1 MESMVAVKKETKKT
15 KGNEITVALV
25 GNPNSGKTTV
35 FNNLTGAH
43 QSVGNWPGVTVEKK
57 EGKININGEV
67 LRIIDLPGTYNLGNY
82 SEDERIARD
91 FILFEKPEII
101 INIVDATNLE
111 RNLYLTFQLLEM
123 GARVVLALNMSDE
136 LKIKQMNIDSE
147 KLALLIGI
155 PVVPTVAIHG
165 EGLNELLQE
174 VLRESKKKDLRSF
187 AVDYGKEIENEIIN
201 LDHHLLLNLSWE
213 NSDKSRW
220 FAIKLLEGEM
230 NTLQKLVK
238 NLNIERFI
246 PIRDK
251 AVKRLE
257 NLLGEEVESLIA
269 ERRYDFIQKIVAQ
282 AITRKETSEA
292 QLSLSDKID
301 RIVTNRY
308 IGIPLFLFAMWALF
322 QFTFKVGDP
331 FIGYIEGFFEWLTG
345 VIEPWLVGLGASE
358 LLRSFVLDGVIG
370 GLGSVLVFIPNIFL
384 LFLAISLLEDSGY
397 MARAAYIMDRFMH
410 TLGLHG
416 KSFIPFLIGFG
427 CNVPAIMATR
437 TLENRRDRLIT
448 ILINPLMS
456 CSARLPVYILFAGA
470 FFGAHQGL
478 VIFSLYLMG
487 IVLAILMGI
496 VFKKF
501 LFKGESSHF
510 VMELPPYRLPTLKNT
525 WIHIW
530 GRLSS
535 FIRRAGTIIF
545 AVVILIWVLSNLPA
559 GVEFASQES
568 FLGRIGSALAPIFKP
583 AGFGTWQA
591 AVALLFGVLAKEVV
605 VGTLA
610 VLYGIAELG
619 LSESLIVHSWTP
631 LSAYAFMVMTL
642 IYVPCV
648 ATIGT
653 IKRETNSWGWTL
665 FVVAYTLILGWL
677 VAVLIF
683 QIGKYYGLG

>member
-201 LDHHLLLNLSWE
+201 LDHHLLLNPSWE

-246 PIRDK
+246 PIRDT

>member
-15 KGNEITVALV
+15 KGSEITVALV
-25 GNPNSGKTTV
+25 GNPNSGKTTI

-67 LRIIDLPGTYNLGNY
+67 LRIIDLPGTYNLGSY

-147 KLALLIGI
+147 KLALLIGL

-201 LDHHLLLNLSWE
+201 LDHHLLLNPSWE

-246 PIRDK
+246 PIRDT

-269 ERRYDFIQKIVAQ
+269 ERRYDFIHKIVAQ

-292 QLSLSDKID
+292 QVSLSDKID

>member
-147 KLALLIGI
+147 KLALLIGK

-201 LDHHLLLNLSWE
+201 LDHHLLLNPSWE

-246 PIRDK
+246 PIRDT

>member
-147 KLALLIGI
+147 KLALLIGK

-201 LDHHLLLNLSWE
+201 LDHHLLLNPSWE

-246 PIRDK
+246 PIRDT

-257 NLLGEEVESLIA
+257 NLHGEEVESLIA

>member
-201 LDHHLLLNLSWE
+201 LDHHLLLNSSWE

-246 PIRDK
+246 PIRDT

>member
-246 PIRDK
+246 PIRDT

>member
-147 KLALLIGI
+147 KLALLIGK

-201 LDHHLLLNLSWE
+201 LDHHLLLNPSWE
-213 NSDKSRW
+213 NSDKSSW

-246 PIRDK
+246 PIRDT